1 MVKNQLNEG
10 MALLHEIK
18 IHRCKSAQFDE
29 KKLAV
34 QLIKVLIKKAESSI
48 YPFILQRLKG
58 FVGGVIRK
66 IDAP

>member
-1 MVKNQLNEG
+1 MHQQQIAGFVKNSLEKKP
-10 MALLHEIK
+10 L
-18 IHRCKSAQFDE
+18 